1 MTAQNPEQLGLLFAE
16 RIGAGDLE
24 GLLELY
30 EENAALVGPDGA
42 TGSGKEAIGERLQGL
57 LAMAPQI
64 EAGESRAILAGDIVL
79 LSSRWRITF
88 GAGEEGGQAGFEAK
102 STEVAR
108 RQTDGSWRYVIDDP
122 ASIGL
127 RPPALPTLR
136 TPTPL
141 ANTRASK
148 ANDRGQ
154 LIYEEEGPVARI
166 TLNRPEQRNALS
178 IQLSE
183 ELSAAVERVR
193 ASEAIK
199 VVVIGGAGETFCA
212 GDDITEMGLW
222 GNANQIMRRVAS
234 YQRMADT
241 MEELDKVTIAAVDG
255 YAVGGGLEITMA
267 CDFVIATRRALWGMP
282 EVDVGLTPGW
292 GGTTRMAR
300 LIGRRMAK
308 EVNLIGAL
316 HPASRAA
323 ELGLWNRVVHDE
335 RLDAE
340 VGALIEVL
348 LAKNQQ
354 AVRQLKFIINN
365 GVEADLHTAQG
376 FEALSAGLTG
386 AVNGA
391 WQVADADQPAGILS
405 FATNGETWRKRRA
418 DSRDFWID
426 GPVARASL
434 SERTEK

>member
-1 MTAQNPEQLGLLFAE
+1 M
-16 RIGAGDLE
+16 
-24 GLLELY
+24 
-30 EENAALVGPDGA
+30 
-42 TGSGKEAIGERLQGL
+42 
-57 LAMAPQI
+57 
-64 EAGESRAILAGDIVL
+64 
-79 LSSRWRITF
+79 
-88 GAGEEGGQAGFEAK
+88 
-102 STEVAR
+102 
-108 RQTDGSWRYVIDDP
+108 
-122 ASIGL
+122 
-127 RPPALPTLR
+127 
-136 TPTPL
+136 
-141 ANTRASK
+141 
-148 ANDRGQ
+148 
-154 LIYEEEGPVARI
+154 
-166 TLNRPEQRNALS
+166 NRPEHRNALS

-183 ELSAAVERVR
+183 ELTATLERVR

-199 VVVIGGAGETFCA
+199 VVVIGGARETFCA

-241 MEELDKVTIAAVDG
+241 IEELDKVTIAAVDG

-267 CDFVIATRRALWGMP
+267 CDFVISTRRALWGMP

-323 ELGLWNRVVHDE
+323 ELGLWNRVVRDE

-348 LAKNQQ
+348 VAKNQQ
-354 AVRQLKFIINN
+354 ALRQLKFIINN

-391 WQVADADQPAGILS
+391 WQVADADQPAGIVS
-405 FATNGETWRKRRA
+405 FITDGERWRQRRA
-418 DSRDFWID
+418 GSRDFWID
-426 GPVARASL
+426 GPVAGGNV
-434 SERTEK
+434 SEGAEK